1 MGGLFG
7 GASTA
12 IQNQNETPL
21 SGLNIQS
28 SANGLPI
35 PLIYGTTRVT
45 PNLIWYGDFTA
56 IAHTSVSSGG
66 GGGKGGGGG
75 GQSTSTTYTYTA
87 SFALAL
93 CEGQISG
100 ITSAWI
106 DKTKVSPS
114 SLFSLFLGTYPQT
127 PWSYLSSNHAG
138 QNLGYQGIAYV
149 AANGYDL
156 GTNSSLPNHNFEVQ
170 GKYLLGGGVIDA
182 DPKDIV
188 TDILTNALTGVPNA
202 PALDSTTQYSTY
214 CKASGLL
221 LSPCYDT
228 AASAASM
235 LTDLMTLTN
244 TGVYFSEGVLK
255 LVPYGDAT
263 ITGNGVTY
271 TPTYNTI
278 PNLGDD
284 DFLDDGGNDPII
296 VKRNAISSS
305 VSSSSDAYNQVTV
318 EYLDRSTDYTASTV
332 IVEDSASID
341 LYGLRPMSS
350 ITAHQIADKNVANAV
365 ALLILQRS
373 VYIRANYQFRLGW
386 QWCHLEP
393 TDIVTLTDT
402 VLGLNLYPVR
412 ILQIEEDEYGT
423 LTVLA
428 EDAPYGVS
436 SHVVAN
442 VPSNSGYSVDY
453 NASPGSISTACL
465 FEPPFSL
472 ASGSGLEVWAG
483 VSGVSTT
490 RLWGGCNLW
499 VSYDGTTY
507 KQLSTITSPAR
518 LGHLTTALTSTATS
532 PLGVQLDGMGGQ
544 LLSASDVDATAL
556 NSLFY
561 VGGANQEFMAY
572 QGATLTGV
580 NAYTLSGLVRG
591 AYGSSEA
598 AHSANDPFI
607 RIDDSLAKSGSLDL
621 TLIGSTIHF
630 KFQSFNIWGGGV
642 EDLSTLTAYNYT
654 ISGQQATGNSVG
666 GLTATA
672 MTGSS
677 VLTKL
682 SWTASPGADHYIIDQ
697 SGDGITWQRTGETK
711 DTTWADSSLF
721 GASTR
726 FRVASVRALA
736 GSWSS
741 SSYLNINYVGMWS
754 SISTTPMWNTTSS
767 TPMWSS

>member
-1 MGGLFG
+1 MSGLFG

-12 IQNQNETPL
+12 VQNQSQTPLTGINIQN
-21 SGLNIQS
+21 

-35 PLIYGTTRVT
+35 PLVYGTTRVT
-45 PNLIWYGDFTA
+45 PNLIWYGDFAA
-56 IAHTSVSSGG
+56 IPHTSTQSQ
-66 GGGKGGGGG
+66 GGKGGGGG
-75 GQSTSTTYTYTA
+75 SSSNTTYTYTA

-93 CEGQISG
+93 CEGPVAG
-100 ITSAWI
+100 ITDAWI
-106 DKTKVSPS
+106 DKNEVAPS
-114 SLFSLFLGTYPQT
+114 SLFSLFLGTYPQS
-127 PWSYLSSNHAG
+127 PWSYLTSNHSG
-138 QNLGYQGIAYV
+138 QDLGYQGISYV

-170 GKYLLGGGVIDA
+170 GKFLLGGGVLDA

-188 TDILTNALTGVPNA
+188 TDLLTNALTGVSNA
-202 PALDSTTQYSTY
+202 PTLSSTSQYSAY
-214 CKASGLL
+214 CKASKIL
-221 LSPCYDT
+221 LSPCYDQQAT
-228 AASAASM
+228 AASM
-235 LTDLMTLTN
+235 ITDLMTLTN
-244 TGVYFSEGVLK
+244 TGIYFSDGVLK
-255 LVPYGDAT
+255 LVPYGDST
-263 ITGNGVTY
+263 VTGNGVTY
-271 TPTYNTI
+271 TPVYNTI
-278 PNLGDD
+278 PNLSDD
-284 DFLDDGGNDPII
+284 DLLDDGSSDPIT
-296 VKRNAISSS
+296 VKRNAISAA
-305 VSSSSDAYNQVTV
+305 VGSSSDAFNQVTL
-318 EYLDRSTDYTASTV
+318 EYLDRSNDYTPTTV
-332 IVEDSASID
+332 IVEDAASID

-386 QWCHLEP
+386 QGCYLEP
-393 TDIVTLTDT
+393 TDIVTLTDS

-442 VPSNSGYSVDY
+442 VPSNSGYSVNY
-453 NASPGSISTACL
+453 NAAPGSISTACL
-465 FEPPFSL
+465 FEPPYSL

-483 VSGVSTT
+483 VSGPVNST
-490 RLWGGCNLW
+490 LWGGCNVW

-507 KQLSTITSPAR
+507 QQLAVINNPAR
-518 LGHLTTALTSTATS
+518 IGHLTTALTATATS

-544 LLSASDVDATAL
+544 LLAASAADAAAL

-572 QGATLTGV
+572 QGSTLTGT

-598 AHSANDPFI
+598 AHSINDPFI

-642 EDLSTLTAYNYT
+642 EDISTLTAYNYT
-654 ISGQQATGNSVG
+654 ISGLQATGNIVG

-672 MTGSS
+672 ISGSS

-736 GSWSS
+736 SSWSS
-741 SSYLNINYVGMWS
+741 SSFLNIDYIGMWNS
-754 SISTTPMWNTTSS
+754 VSTTSMWNTVSTTPMWSS
-767 TPMWSS
+767 

>member
-7 GASTA
+7 GASTSM
-12 IQNQNETPL
+12 QNQNETPL

-35 PLIYGTTRVT
+35 PLVYGTTRVT

-56 IAHTSVSSGG
+56 IPHTSTQSA
-66 GGGKGGGGG
+66 GGKGGGGG
-75 GQSTSTTYTYTA
+75 SSSSTTYTYTA

-93 CEGQISG
+93 CEGPVTA
-100 ITSAWI
+100 ITNAWI
-106 DKTKVSPS
+106 NKTKVDPS
-114 SLFSLFLGTYPQT
+114 TLFSLFLGSYPQS
-127 PWSYLSSNHAG
+127 PWSYLSSNHPG
-138 QNLGYQGIAYV
+138 QDLGYQGIAYV

-156 GTNSSLPNHNFEVQ
+156 GSSASLPNHNFEVK
-170 GKYLLGGGVIDA
+170 GKFLLGGSVLDA

-188 TDILTNALTGVPNA
+188 TDLLTNPLTGVPNA
-202 PALDSTTQYSTY
+202 PILGDLTQFSNY
-214 CKASGLL
+214 CKASGIL

-235 LTDLMTLTN
+235 ITDLMTLTN
-244 TGVYFSEGVLK
+244 TGIYFSEGVLK
-255 LVPYGDAT
+255 LVPYGDST
-263 ITGNGVTY
+263 VTGNGVTY

-278 PNLGDD
+278 PNLWDD
-284 DFLDDGGNDPII
+284 DFLEDGGNDPII

-305 VSSSSDAYNQVTV
+305 VSNSSDAYNQVTL
-318 EYLDRSTDYTASTV
+318 EYLDRSNDYTVSTV
-332 IVEDSASID
+332 IVEDAASID
-341 LYGLRPMSS
+341 MYGLRPMSS

-393 TDIVTLTDT
+393 TDIVTLTDS
-402 VLGLNLYPVR
+402 VLGLSNYPVR
-412 ILQIEEDEYGT
+412 ILQKEEDDYGT
-423 LTVLA
+423 LTLLA
-428 EDAPYGVS
+428 EDAPLGVS
-436 SHVVAN
+436 SHVSAN

-453 NASPGSISTACL
+453 NAAPGNISAACL
-465 FEPPFSL
+465 FEPPFAL
-472 ASGSGLEVWAG
+472 AQGSGLEVWAG
-483 VSGVSTT
+483 VSGPVNSK
-490 RLWGGCNLW
+490 LWGGCNVW

-507 KQLSTITSPAR
+507 QKLSTITNPSR
-518 LGHLTTALTSTATS
+518 IGHLTTALTATAIT

-544 LLSASDVDATAL
+544 LLAASASDAAAL

-561 VGGANQEFMAY
+561 VGGSNQEFMAY
-572 QGATLTGV
+572 QGSTLTST

-598 AHSANDPFI
+598 AHSINDPFI

-621 TLIGSTIHF
+621 TLIGQTIHF
-630 KFQSFNIWGGGV
+630 KFQSFNIWGGGLQ
-642 EDLSTLTAYNYT
+642 DLSTLSAYNYT
-654 ISGQQATGNSVG
+654 ISGQQATGNIVS

-672 MTGSS
+672 ISGSD

-682 SWTASPGADHYIIDQ
+682 SWTASAGADHYIIDQ

-721 GASTR
+721 GPATR

-741 SSYLNINYVGMWS
+741 SSFLNINYIGMWNPV
-754 SISTTPMWNTTSS
+754 STTPMWNANSS
-767 TPMWSS
+767 TPMWS

>member
-7 GASTA
+7 SSQAS
-12 IQNQNETPL
+12 QNQSATPL
-21 SGLNIQS
+21 TGLNIQS
-28 SANGLPI
+28 SANGVPI
-35 PLIYGTTRVT
+35 PLVYGTTRVT
-45 PNLIWYGDFTA
+45 PNLIWYGDFVA
-56 IAHTSVSSGG
+56 IPHTSTQSQ
-66 GGGKGGGGG
+66 GGKGGGGG
-75 GQSTSTTYTYTA
+75 SSSNTTYTYTA

-93 CEGQISG
+93 CEGAVAS
-100 ITSAWI
+100 ITNVWI
-106 DKTKVSPS
+106 DKTKETNPS
-114 SLFSLFLGTYPQT
+114 SLFSLFLGNSSQS
-127 PWSYLSSNHAG
+127 PWSYLSSAHPG
-138 QNLGYQGIAYV
+138 QDLSYPNIAYA

-156 GTNSSLPNHNFEVQ
+156 GSSASLPNHNFEVQ
-170 GKYLLGGGVIDA
+170 GKFLLGGTVLDA
-182 DPKDIV
+182 DPKDIL
-188 TDILTNALTGVPNA
+188 TDLLTSPLTGVPNS
-202 PALDSTTQYSTY
+202 PTLSSTAQYSAY
-214 CKASGLL
+214 CKASGIL
-221 LSPCYDT
+221 LSPCYSTQAT
-228 AASAASM
+228 AASM
-235 LTDLMTLTN
+235 VTDLMTITN
-244 TGVYFSEGVLK
+244 TGIYFSEGVLK
-255 LVPYGDAT
+255 LVPYGDST

-271 TPTYNTI
+271 TPSYNTI

-284 DFLDDGGNDPII
+284 DFLEDGGNDPII
-296 VKRNAISSS
+296 VKRNAISS
-305 VSSSSDAYNQVTV
+305 VVNSSSDAYNQVTV
-318 EYLDRSTDYTASTV
+318 EYLDRSTDYTVSTV
-332 IVEDSASID
+332 IVEDAASID
-341 LYGLRPMSS
+341 MFGLRPMSS

-393 TDIVTLTDT
+393 TDIVTLTDS
-402 VLGLNLYPVR
+402 VLGLLNYPVR

-453 NASPGSISTACL
+453 NADPGSISTACL
-465 FEPPFSL
+465 FEPPFVL

-483 VSGVSTT
+483 VSGAVSSQV
-490 RLWGGCNLW
+490 WGGCNVW

-507 KQLSTITSPAR
+507 QKLSTITNPAR
-518 LGHLTTALTSTATS
+518 MGHLTTALSATATS

-544 LLSASDVDATAL
+544 LIPASLSDASAL
-556 NSLFY
+556 HSLFY
-561 VGGANQEFMAY
+561 VGGSNQEFMAY
-572 QGATLTGV
+572 QGSTLTST

-598 AHSANDPFI
+598 IHSINDPFI
-607 RIDDSLAKSGSLDL
+607 RIDDSLSKSGSLDL
-621 TLIGSTIHF
+621 SLIGSTIHF

-642 EDLSTLTAYNYT
+642 QDISTLSAYNYT

-672 MTGSS
+672 ITGSS

-682 SWTASPGADHYIIDQ
+682 AWTASPGADHYIIDQ

-741 SSYLNINYVGMWS
+741 SSYLNINYIGMWN
-754 SISTTPMWNTTSS
+754 SISTTPMWNSVST
-767 TPMWSS
+767 TPMWS

>member
-1 MGGLFG
+1 MSGLFG

-12 IQNQNETPL
+12 VQNQSQTPLTGINIQN
-21 SGLNIQS
+21 

-35 PLIYGTTRVT
+35 PLVYGTTRVT
-45 PNLIWYGDFTA
+45 PNLIWYGDFAA
-56 IAHTSVSSGG
+56 IPHTSTQSQ
-66 GGGKGGGGG
+66 GGKGGGGG
-75 GQSTSTTYTYTA
+75 SSSNTTYTYTA

-93 CEGQISG
+93 CEGPVAG
-100 ITSAWI
+100 ITDAWI
-106 DKTKVSPS
+106 DKNEVAPS
-114 SLFSLFLGTYPQT
+114 SLFSLFLGTYPQS
-127 PWSYLSSNHAG
+127 PWSYLTSNHSG
-138 QNLGYQGIAYV
+138 QDLGYQGISYV

-170 GKYLLGGGVIDA
+170 GKFLLGGGVLDA

-188 TDILTNALTGVPNA
+188 TDLLTNALTGVSNA
-202 PALDSTTQYSTY
+202 PTLSSTSQYSAY
-214 CKASGLL
+214 CKASKIL
-221 LSPCYDT
+221 LSPCYDQQAT
-228 AASAASM
+228 AASM
-235 LTDLMTLTN
+235 ITDLMTLTN
-244 TGVYFSEGVLK
+244 TGIYFSDGVLK
-255 LVPYGDAT
+255 LVPYGDST
-263 ITGNGVTY
+263 VTGNGVTY
-271 TPTYNTI
+271 TPVYNTI
-278 PNLGDD
+278 PNLSDD
-284 DFLDDGGNDPII
+284 DLLDDGSSDPIT
-296 VKRNAISSS
+296 VKRNAISAA
-305 VSSSSDAYNQVTV
+305 VGSSSDAFNQVTL
-318 EYLDRSTDYTASTV
+318 EYLDRSNDYTPTTV
-332 IVEDSASID
+332 IVEDAASID

-386 QWCHLEP
+386 QWCYLEP
-393 TDIVTLTDT
+393 TDIVTLTDS

-442 VPSNSGYSVDY
+442 VPSNSGYSVNY
-453 NASPGSISTACL
+453 NAAPGSISTACL
-465 FEPPFSL
+465 FEPPYSL

-483 VSGVSTT
+483 VSGPVNST
-490 RLWGGCNLW
+490 LWGGCNVW

-507 KQLSTITSPAR
+507 QQLAVISNPAR
-518 LGHLTTALTSTATS
+518 IGHLTTALTATATS

-544 LLSASDVDATAL
+544 LLAASAADAAAL

-572 QGATLTGV
+572 QGSTLTGT

-598 AHSANDPFI
+598 AHSINDPFI

-642 EDLSTLTAYNYT
+642 EDISTLTAYNYT
-654 ISGQQATGNSVG
+654 ISGLQATGNIVG

-672 MTGSS
+672 ISGSS

-736 GSWSS
+736 SSWSS
-741 SSYLNINYVGMWS
+741 SSYLNINYIGMWN
-754 SISTTPMWNTTSS
+754 SISTTPMWNTVST

>member
-1 MGGLFG
+1 MSGLFG

-12 IQNQNETPL
+12 VQNQSQTPLTGINIQN
-21 SGLNIQS
+21 

-35 PLIYGTTRVT
+35 PLVYGTTRVT
-45 PNLIWYGDFTA
+45 PNLIWYGDFAA
-56 IAHTSVSSGG
+56 IPHTSTQSQ
-66 GGGKGGGGG
+66 GGKGGGGG
-75 GQSTSTTYTYTA
+75 SSSNTTYTYTA

-93 CEGQISG
+93 CEGPVAG
-100 ITSAWI
+100 ITDAWI
-106 DKTKVSPS
+106 DKNEVAPS
-114 SLFSLFLGTYPQT
+114 SLFSLFLGTYPQS
-127 PWSYLSSNHAG
+127 PWSYLTSNHSG
-138 QNLGYQGIAYV
+138 QDLGYQGISYV

-170 GKYLLGGGVIDA
+170 GKFLLGGGVLDA

-188 TDILTNALTGVPNA
+188 TDLLTNALTGVSNA
-202 PALDSTTQYSTY
+202 PTLSSTSQYSAY
-214 CKASGLL
+214 CKASKIL
-221 LSPCYDT
+221 LSPCYDQQAT
-228 AASAASM
+228 AASM
-235 LTDLMTLTN
+235 ITDLMTLTN
-244 TGVYFSEGVLK
+244 TGIYFSDGVLK
-255 LVPYGDAT
+255 LVPYGDST
-263 ITGNGVTY
+263 VTGNGVTY
-271 TPTYNTI
+271 TPVYNTI
-278 PNLGDD
+278 PNLSDD
-284 DFLDDGGNDPII
+284 DLLDDGSSDPIT
-296 VKRNAISSS
+296 VKRNAISAA
-305 VSSSSDAYNQVTV
+305 VGSSSDAFNQVTL
-318 EYLDRSTDYTASTV
+318 EYLDRSNDYTPTTV
-332 IVEDSASID
+332 IVEDAASID

-386 QWCHLEP
+386 QWCYLEP
-393 TDIVTLTDT
+393 TDIVTLTDS

-442 VPSNSGYSVDY
+442 VPSNSGYSVNY
-453 NASPGSISTACL
+453 NAAPGSISTACL
-465 FEPPFSL
+465 FEPPYSL

-483 VSGVSTT
+483 VSGPVNST
-490 RLWGGCNLW
+490 LWGGCNVW

-507 KQLSTITSPAR
+507 QQLAVINNPAR
-518 LGHLTTALTSTATS
+518 IGHLTTALTATATS

-544 LLSASDVDATAL
+544 LLAASAADAAAL

-572 QGATLTGV
+572 QGSTLTGT

-598 AHSANDPFI
+598 AHSINDPFI

-642 EDLSTLTAYNYT
+642 EDISTLTAYNYT
-654 ISGQQATGNSVG
+654 ISGLQATGNIVG

-672 MTGSS
+672 ISGSS

-736 GSWSS
+736 SSWSS
-741 SSYLNINYVGMWS
+741 SSFLNIDYIGMWNS
-754 SISTTPMWNTTSS
+754 VSTTSMWNTVSTTPMWSS
-767 TPMWSS
+767 